1 MKTFNYRGCRVKYN
15 DNETSEEVTK
25 EFIEDIYKTNAD
37 VFENVKSIDA
47 SNLDYIK
54 IGSKKYEF
62 VDGRLYDYED

>member
-15 DNETSEEVTK
+15 DSQTSEAVTK
-25 EFIEDIYKTNAD
+25 EFIEDIYKDNAD
-37 VFENVKSIDA
+37 VFENVKSIDV

-62 VDGRLYDYED
+62 VGGRLYDYED

>member
-1 MKTFNYRGCRVKYN
+1 MKTFNYRGWRVKYN
-15 DNETSEEVTK
+15 DSETSEEVTK
-25 EFIEDIYKTNAD
+25 EFIEDIYKANAD
-37 VFENVKSIDA
+37 VFKNVKSIDA

>member
-1 MKTFNYRGCRVKYN
+1 MKTFNYRGYRVKY
-15 DNETSEEVTK
+15 DDSKTSEEVTK
-25 EFIEDIYKTNAD
+25 EFIEDIYKDNAD

-47 SNLDYIK
+47 SHLDYIK

>member
-1 MKTFNYRGCRVKYN
+1 MKTFNYRGCSVKY
-15 DNETSEEVTK
+15 DDSETSEEVTK
-25 EFIEDIYKTNAD
+25 EFIEDIYKDNEDA
-37 VFENVKSIDA
+37 FKNIKSIDA

>member
-1 MKTFNYRGCRVKYN
+1 MKTFNYRGWRVKYN

-25 EFIEDIYKTNAD
+25 EFIEDIYKSYPE

-54 IGSKKYEF
+54 IGTNKYEF